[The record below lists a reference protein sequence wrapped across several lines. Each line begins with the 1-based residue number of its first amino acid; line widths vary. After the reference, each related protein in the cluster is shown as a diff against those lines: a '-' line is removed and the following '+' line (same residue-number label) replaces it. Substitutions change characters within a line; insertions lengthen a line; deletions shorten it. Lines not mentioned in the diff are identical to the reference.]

1 VTRAFYPHGLGHSLG
16 LQTHDVGCA
25 LRKPR
30 EKNALLRN
38 TSDIAVD
45 QVFTIEPGI
54 YFIDSLLEGL
64 RAQPAGATVD
74 WSAVDV
80 LAPFGGARI
89 EDDVHVVGGEA
100 VVRNLTREHLPVGA
114 GRG

>member
-1 VTRAFYPHGLGHSLG
+1 M
-16 LQTHDVGCA
+16 
-25 LRKPR
+25 
-30 EKNALLRN
+30 RN
-38 TSDIAVD
+38 TSDITVG

-54 YFIDSLLEGL
+54 YFIESLLAGL
-64 RAQPAGATVD
+64 RAQPAGAIVD
-74 WSAVDV
+74 WKAVDV

-100 VVRNLTREHLPVGA
+100 ILRNLTREHLPIGG

>member
-1 VTRAFYPHGLGHSLG
+1 VMGDQKGGEVKRPEGHPYLRLTRILEPG
-16 LQTHDVGCA
+16 V
-25 LRKPR
+25 
-30 EKNALLRN
+30 
-38 TSDIAVD
+38 
-45 QVFTIEPGI
+45 VFTVEPGI

-64 RAQPAGATVD
+64 RAQPAWAIVD
-74 WSAVDV
+74 WRAVDV

-100 VVRNLTREHLPVGA
+100 VVRNLTREHLPVGG